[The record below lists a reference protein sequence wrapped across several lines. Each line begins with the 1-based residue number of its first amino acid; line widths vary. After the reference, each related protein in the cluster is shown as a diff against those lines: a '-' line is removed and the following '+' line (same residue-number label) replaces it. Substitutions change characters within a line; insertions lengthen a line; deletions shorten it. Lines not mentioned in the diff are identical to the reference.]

1 MLMSPRFTLKTATA
15 VLAAAALCLLA
26 CDSGGPPAVR
36 TGTPPYYW
44 QSAKDAYAKG
54 DFPKAIDWLDKITK
68 LNKNEYSERAW
79 AFRMLLGS
87 GLITGYKELAENY
100 EYGQRSSKDNPT
112 PFIKKVTEYRGAA
125 SRMALQ
131 YGELY
136 AEYDKAAGS
145 ATETVIDFPFPAA
158 GTTTKPAQLGEIAQ
172 GRVPNENAVDAAQ
185 SGMIARGVVLSICE
199 TAGAKED
206 AAKGRAALQTPP
218 LKVPRSAFEWV
229 MAKTLFA
236 AAQLHNGKTQGNP
249 AVQEFLVKQA
259 LKAMASVTDT
269 GKEAK
274 ELKANLDKELKDAV
288 KRKG

>member
-1 MLMSPRFTLKTATA
+1 MLMSPRFTLKPATA
-15 VLAAAALCLLA
+15 ILATAALCLLA
-26 CDSGGPPAVR
+26 CGSDGPPPVR

-44 QSAKDAYAKG
+44 QSAKDASAKG

-68 LNKNEYSERAW
+68 LNKNDYSERAW
-79 AFRMLLGS
+79 TFRLLLGS

-136 AEYDKAAGS
+136 AEYDKTGPGA
-145 ATETVIDFPFPAA
+145 ETVIDFPFPAA
-158 GTTTKPAQLGEIAQ
+158 GATSKPPQLGEIAQ
-172 GRVPNENAVDAAQ
+172 GRVPSEDAVAAAQ
-185 SGMIARGVVLSICE
+185 SGMLARGVVLGICE
-199 TAGAKED
+199 TAGAKGD
-206 AAKGRAALQTPP
+206 AAKGRAAMQTLP
-218 LKVPRSAFEWV
+218 LKVPRGAFELV
-229 MAKTLFA
+229 IAKTLFA
-236 AAQLHNGKTQGNP
+236 AAQLHNGKNQGNP

-259 LKAMASVTDT
+259 LKAMGSVTDT
-269 GKEAK
+269 GKDAK
-274 ELKANLDKELKDAV
+274 ELKTNLDKELKDAV

>member
-1 MLMSPRFTLKTATA
+1 MLKPATA
-15 VLAAAALCLLA
+15 ILAAVAALCLLA
-26 CDSGGPPAVR
+26 CGADGPPPLR

-79 AFRMLLGS
+79 AFRLLIGS

-136 AEYDKAAGS
+136 AEYDKVAGS
-145 ATETVIDFPFPAA
+145 GAETVIDFPFPAS
-158 GTTTKPAQLGEIAQ
+158 GTTTKPPQLGEIAQ
-172 GRVPNENAVDAAQ
+172 GRVPNEGAVDAAQ
-185 SGMIARGVVLSICE
+185 GGMIARGVVLAICE

-206 AAKGRAALQTPP
+206 AAKGRAALQTLP
-218 LKVPRSAFEWV
+218 LKVPRGAFELV

-236 AAQLHNGKTQGNP
+236 AAQLHNGKNQGNP

-259 LKAMASVTDT
+259 LKAMGNVTDT
-269 GKEAK
+269 GKDAK
-274 ELKANLDKELKDAV
+274 ELKTNLDKELKDAV